1 MMKLSFLP
9 SFFKTKEETLIV
21 PDSLLLKKI
30 KSLSQNSNLVVFSD
44 QEIFHHKNAYP
55 IALMIYDDL
64 RGLYIFEIKE
74 WSYDDLKNATASKA
88 EGVENSKNTLAFDK
102 THAIIKQKF
111 NELLH
116 NDGVDIFNYLLMEN
130 LSSDEYE
137 HLNDSLQEI
146 LPKEKIIFSDSD
158 IFDIFKKLQNAA
170 PEDHSL
176 PSADT
181 VLGTLFIQYTIAQ
194 ENGELH
200 LCNHE
205 QIDFID
211 AEIKGITTLYGPVK
225 SGKSYALLLKSIKE
239 LFKKERQKI
248 ILIKPTTLSK
258 DILHQRFLELIEH
271 AIIDIDL
278 MAFEILTPLELL
290 NRHLTKLKMPLLDEA
305 LMIDEKLMQKSFDAA
320 DLILCDD
327 ADLMSERFLAY
338 LKHIQKKSDLL
349 LVNDPD
355 MQATFSFHESYLPQN
370 RAIHFHPTNPLAK
383 ALHLVSSLLQTS
395 QANEIIIVSNSATRE
410 KLQDDLAFFIEDK
423 TITID
428 ASKHLL
434 EQKLDS
440 LLLTTYDD
448 IVDLHAKNIILM
460 DLCDKDREKINY
472 AWSMAD
478 ENLHILYEEECETVE
493 QLKEKY
499 EKNNEK

>member
-1 MMKLSFLP
+1 MKLSFLP
-9 SFFKTKEETLIV
+9 SFFKTKDETLIV

-30 KSLSQNSNLVVFSD
+30 KSLSDNSDLIVFSNK
-44 QEIFHHKNAYP
+44 EIFHHKTAYLIP
-55 IALMIYDDL
+55 LMIYDKL
-64 RGLYIFEIKE
+64 RDIYIFERKE

-158 IFDIFKKLQNAA
+158 TSEIFKKLQNAA
-170 PEDHSL
+170 DENHSL

-181 VLGTLFIQYTIAQ
+181 VLGTLFIQYAIAQ
-194 ENGELH
+194 NSNEVH
-200 LCNHE
+200 LCNNE
-205 QIDFID
+205 QINFID
-211 AEIKGITTLYGPVK
+211 TDIKGVQNLCAPAR

-239 LFKKERQKI
+239 LFQHKREKI

-278 MAFEILTPLELL
+278 MAFEILTPLELI
-290 NRHLTKLKMPLLDEA
+290 NRHLAKLKMPLLDET
-305 LMIDEKLMQKSFDAA
+305 LIIDTKLMQKSFDAA
-320 DLILCDD
+320 DIILCDD
-327 ADLMSERFLAY
+327 ANMIPAQFLSY
-338 LKHIQKKSDLL
+338 LKHIQKKGDLL
-349 LVNDPD
+349 FVNNIDLES
-355 MQATFSFHESYLPQN
+355 TFTFTKSYLPQT
-370 RAIHFHPTNPLAK
+370 REVLFHQTNPLAK
-383 ALHLVSSLLQTS
+383 ALHLVSSLLQTAE
-395 QANEIIIVSNSATRE
+395 ANEIIIVSSNNNRK

-434 EQKLDS
+434 EQELNS

-448 IVDLHAKNIILM
+448 IFDLHAKHIILM
-460 DLCDKDREKINY
+460 DLCDEDKEKIKY
-472 AWSMAD
+472 ACTLA
-478 ENLHILYEEECETVE
+478 EETLHILYEESCETIE
-493 QLKEKY
+493 GLKEQY
-499 EKNNEK
+499 ESNEN